1 MAESELIVFQQAREG
16 AQRFE
21 YFLLGISL
29 ALCAYE
35 GKTLSPQKL
44 GLNAY
49 TIEVLAVL
57 LIIVSVIFGFKHIQ
71 MMIATSSLNHEILTR
86 QGKRS
91 RLIKGE
97 LMYDDLTGVELT
109 DWQRQQGISQMGR
122 ECRTIEAQV
131 DSVRQKSTRYHHWR
145 VWFLIAG
152 IAALVASKV
161 VSPYL

>member
-35 GKTLSPQKL
+35 GKTLAPQKL

-71 MMIATSSLNHEILTR
+71 MMIAMSSLNHEILTR

-91 RLIKGE
+91 RLIKSE

-109 DWQRQQGISQMGR
+109 DWQRQQGTIRSCRALSDELETLIGR
-122 ECRTIEAQV
+122 IGKR
-131 DSVRQKSTRYHHWR
+131 RQSLMRIFWKRILNSSRN
-145 VWFLIAG
+145 FLR
-152 IAALVASKV
+152 
-161 VSPYL
+161 